1 MFKAEGFQ
9 ILLFLKQKNALE
21 IWGENQK
28 SQFYSKKKPKQ
39 CFSGKNGFLRPVSW

>member
-28 SQFYSKKKPKQ
+28 SQFYPKKNLNNVSVVKM
-39 CFSGKNGFLRPVSW
+39 GF